1 VVEGL
6 GAADA
11 IKFVL
16 VDEADYLWA
25 ASAITARELSRK
37 TEVLLSPVHGK
48 LDPQDVVR
56 WMLRDRLPARLN
68 VQLHKYIWG
77 PQTTGV

>member
-1 VVEGL
+1 L
-6 GAADA
+6 RPRDA

-16 VDEADYLWA
+16 CDERDYLWA
-25 ASAITARELSRK
+25 ANAIRERK
-37 TEVLLSPVHGK
+37 LAERAEVLLSPVHGR
-48 LDPQDVVR
+48 LDPRQVVA

-77 PQTTGV
+77 PETQRV